1 MTTHPY
7 SEDHRVE
14 QPAIQLFALHAGHTM
29 AAQMRIFLQRSFME
43 ECPCLTLSPCRPATP
58 SGWTS

>member
-1 MTTHPY
+1 MTTHPN

-43 ECPCLTLSPCRPATP
+43 RSVHA
-58 SGWTS
+58 